1 MSVIE
6 EFNMKVIG
14 YGWIKAGET
23 LSAAMDRY
31 GVPKEIKSGEQVIK
45 AEKALFKTPNAAR
58 KDFKNKVEKKEHR
71 KSAKPRYFR
80 VVLQEME

>member
-1 MSVIE
+1 
-6 EFNMKVIG
+6 MKVIG

-23 LSAAMDRY
+23 LTAAMDRY
-31 GVPKEIKSGEQVIK
+31 GVPKEIHTGEQVIN
-45 AEKALFKTPNAAR
+45 AERALFKSSNDAR
-58 KDFKNKVEKKEHR
+58 KDFKTRVEQKEHR

>member
-1 MSVIE
+1 
-6 EFNMKVIG
+6 MKVIG

-31 GVPKEIKSGEQVIK
+31 GVPKEIKTGEQIIK
-45 AEKALFKTPNAAR
+45 AERALFKSNNEAKR
-58 KDFKNKVEKKEHR
+58 DFKQRVDKKEHR